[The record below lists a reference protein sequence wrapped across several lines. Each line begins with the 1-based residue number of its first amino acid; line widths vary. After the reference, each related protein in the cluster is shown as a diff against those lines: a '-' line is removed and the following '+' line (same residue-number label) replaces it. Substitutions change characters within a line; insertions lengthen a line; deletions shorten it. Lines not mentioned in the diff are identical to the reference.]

1 MGNNLFGLYQKVS
14 VLPPFMSF
22 VLIFYYYYR
31 ADAENET
38 WKEVGFKYK
47 AYGEKLQ
54 ASLQERIAA
63 STSISVETMRP
74 ETRNIDEMEAE
85 LDKRLGSALEFK
97 IDQIFSFVSAARAT
111 TYIAEEAL
119 NERFDIIASNL
130 QSRSNP
136 HPHPPIA
143 DSSSGSGSSTQI
155 LTTYVR
161 NPHSKSAPN
170 GADPDPLDLM
180 RALTRVDKER
190 PPGMVGDA
198 AWRAAREVQR
208 VGESGVAAVGER
220 RLTGVPVTP
229 RKVPGT
235 PRRGNTPGRDR

>member
-1 MGNNLFGLYQKVS
+1 
-14 VLPPFMSF
+14 MSF
-22 VLIFYYYYR
+22 VLGGFLSLNYCRYR
-31 ADAENET
+31 ADAENEA

-54 ASLQERIAA
+54 ASLQERTAA
-63 STSISVETMRP
+63 LYKPDQSIHP
-74 ETRNIDEMEAE
+74 ETRRADEIESE

-97 IDQIFSFVSAARAT
+97 IDQIFSYINAARAT
-111 TYIAEEAL
+111 TYIAERAL

-130 QSRSNP
+130 KSRLKLHP
-136 HPHPPIA
+136 PHPPSATA
-143 DSSSGSGSSTQI
+143 DSTQM
-155 LTTYVR
+155 LTTYIT
-161 NPHSKSAPN
+161 NPRSTAI
-170 GADPDPLDLM
+170 PDPLDLM

-190 PPGMVGDA
+190 PPGMVTDA

-208 VGESGVAAVGER
+208 VGESGVGAVGER

-229 RKVPGT
+229 KKMPGT